1 MVSIF
6 SIRMIFLPG
15 RRQPLLRFLNTEDYT
30 SDVPTAQAAPAG
42 KNAVTIHPTPV
53 RSHTPLAALTVL
65 LALVIAAP
73 MAAYAQAQP
82 EMHTGFTPKKAVH
95 AKSFMISVA
104 NPHAARAGY
113 DILKR
118 GGAAVD
124 AAIAASLV
132 LGLVEPQS
140 SGIGGGGYL
149 LHWSARDRKVDSY
162 DGRSRAPA
170 AVKPDHFLE
179 ADGTPVSRRAAHF
192 GGRTVGVPGVPHLF
206 ALTHRR
212 HGKLPWKELFEPT
225 IQLAERG
232 FAVSPRLHKQINRN
246 RKLLRDPAAR
256 AYLLNGN
263 GEAWPAGHRLVNP
276 AYAATLRTLAAH
288 GADAF
293 YTGTIGRDIAKAVTL
308 AVEHPAPM
316 TVEDVQTYRAIQ
328 NAPACVT
335 YRRHRICGGG
345 PSTTGGITLGM
356 TLGLLEP
363 FDLRALGADS
373 PDAVHLFI
381 EASRLAFADRVRY
394 IADPAFVSVP
404 ASGLLDRGYL
414 ARRAKRINPSRA
426 MARPGP
432 GTPPMKKAMR
442 TAPGD
447 EAEPPSTSHL
457 AVVDAEGNAVSFTTS
472 IGRGFGSGIMVRGFL
487 LNDDLVAFAF
497 RPARDGIPVANRPDG
512 GKRPRSSMSPTIV
525 LAPDGAL
532 RLVVGSP
539 GGIRILNYVAKTVVA
554 VLDWDM
560 DIQSAI
566 ELPHFGARTKHAEL
580 EKGTAAKRFRAAL
593 EAKGHSVKIRHLTSG
608 LHGIEVTKHGLTGGA
623 DPRRE
628 GMAMGK

>member
-1 MVSIF
+1 
-6 SIRMIFLPG
+6 
-15 RRQPLLRFLNTEDYT
+15 
-30 SDVPTAQAAPAG
+30 
-42 KNAVTIHPTPV
+42 
-53 RSHTPLAALTVL
+53 
-65 LALVIAAP
+65 
-73 MAAYAQAQP
+73 MAARAQAQP

-95 AKSFMISVA
+95 AKSFMISAA

-118 GGAAVD
+118 GGSAID

-132 LGLVEPQS
+132 LGLVEAQS

-149 LHWSARDRKVDSY
+149 LHWSARDRRVDSY

-179 ADGTPVSRRAAHF
+179 ADGSPVSRRAAHF
-192 GGRTVGVPGVPHLF
+192 GGRTVGVPGVPRLLG
-206 ALTHRR
+206 LTHRR
-212 HGKLPWKELFEPT
+212 HGKLPWKDLFQPA
-225 IQLAERG
+225 IQLAEQG
-232 FAVSPRLHKQINRN
+232 FAISPRMHKQIKRN
-246 RKLLRDPAAR
+246 RKLLREPTTR
-256 AYLLNGN
+256 AYLLDDN
-263 GEAWPAGHRLVNP
+263 GEAWPAGHLLVNR
-276 AYAATLRTLAAH
+276 AYAATLRTLAAK

-293 YTGTIGRDIAKAVTL
+293 YAGPIAHDIAKAVSN

-316 TVEDVQTYRAIQ
+316 TIEDVQTYRANQ

-335 YRRHRICGGG
+335 YRRHRVCGGG

-356 TLGLLEP
+356 TLALLEP
-363 FDLRALGADS
+363 FDLRSPGADS
-373 PDAVHLFI
+373 PDALHLFI
-381 EASRLAFADRVRY
+381 EASRLAFADRTHY

-404 ASGLLDRGYL
+404 VSGLLDRGYL
-414 ARRAKRINPSRA
+414 ARRAKRINPNQA
-426 MARPGP
+426 MSRPGP

-442 TAPGD
+442 TAPD
-447 EAEPPSTSHL
+447 DAPEPPSTSHL
-457 AVVDAEGNAVSFTTS
+457 SVVDAAGNAVSFTTS

-497 RPARDGIPVANRPDG
+497 RPTKHGDPVANRPEG
-512 GKRPRSSMSPTIV
+512 GKRPRSSMSPTLV
-525 LAPDGAL
+525 FRPDGTL

-539 GGIRILNYVAKTVVA
+539 GGIRIIGYVAKTVVA

-566 ELPHFGARTKHAEL
+566 ELPHFGSRTKRAEL
-580 EKGTAAKRFRAAL
+580 EKNTKAERFRDAL
-593 EAKGHSVKIRHLTSG
+593 EAKGHTVKIRHLTSG
-608 LHGIEVTKHGLTGGA
+608 LHGIEVTKMGLVGGA

-628 GMAMGK
+628 GVVMGD